1 MTPEDI
7 ERICSDLS
15 EQLPSRITRTT
26 IRDLIC
32 EILWQSGVHPQ
43 DLPLLMI
50 MILDKYS
57 MSNVLES
64 SHQSRSREESF

>member
-15 EQLPSRITRTT
+15 NDLPDGITRTNL
-26 IRDLIC
+26 RDLIC
-32 EILWQSGVHPQ
+32 EILWQVNLHPQ

-50 MILDKYS
+50 MVLDKYS
-57 MSNVLES
+57 LSNVLES
-64 SHQSRSREESF
+64 AHQASARA